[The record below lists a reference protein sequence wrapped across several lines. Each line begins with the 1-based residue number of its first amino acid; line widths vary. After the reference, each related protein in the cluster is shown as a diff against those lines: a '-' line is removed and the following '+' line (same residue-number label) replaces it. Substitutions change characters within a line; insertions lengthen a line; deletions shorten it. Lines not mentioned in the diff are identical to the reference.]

1 MEHFAILKGEL
12 EGSSS
17 FSEVGQNLSNV
28 GKSVRVESFTEF
40 TSVIVSKFVNV
51 CVYLSSKS
59 NDSTISQINQMKPNS
74 MAIGPSLHAGRVI
87 FRHASKLTINLW

>member
-17 FSEVGQNLSNV
+17 FTEVGQNLSNA
-28 GKSVRVESFTEF
+28 GKNIRVESFTEF

-51 CVYLSSKS
+51 CSYLSSKS
-59 NDSTISQINQMKPNS
+59 NDSTTSQINQMKPNS
-74 MAIGPSLHAGRVI
+74 MAIGPGRCT
-87 FRHASKLTINLW
+87 LNG